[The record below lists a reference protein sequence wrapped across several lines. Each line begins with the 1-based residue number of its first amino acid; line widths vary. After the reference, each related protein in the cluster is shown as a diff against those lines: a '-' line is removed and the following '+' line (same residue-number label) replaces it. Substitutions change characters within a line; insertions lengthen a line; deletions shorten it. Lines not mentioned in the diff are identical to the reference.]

1 MFNLCV
7 LSPGI
12 PYPCVY
18 TRVHYSIENT
28 YRMCKFPY
36 VYNMTVAV
44 LYASQVPELNAIVL
58 DVWLPDHK
66 VADHKGHQVGRH
78 PHRVLKQ

>member
-1 MFNLCV
+1 
-7 LSPGI
+7 
-12 PYPCVY
+12 
-18 TRVHYSIENT
+18 
-28 YRMCKFPY
+28 MCKFPY

-66 VADHKGHQVGRH
+66 VADHKGHQVGGH
-78 PHRVLKQ
+78 PHRVLKE